1 MLYALYF
8 LILITTILMIITTV
22 EMITRKKR
30 ILKSRLKKVGE
41 TSKED
46 ELNELN
52 KPLRERILKPL
63 FDNTSA
69 QLGKLLP
76 QQGKDNLEKK
86 LVLAGNP
93 GNLGP
98 HEFISLQFVVCLILG
113 IGGAFL
119 IHLLDYGLIRVLFG
133 GAVLTIIGYNLPKL
147 YLKSKTTN
155 RQKEI
160 QRNLPDVID
169 LLTVSVEAGLGFD
182 SAIAKVTTK
191 VKGEIAKEFTIV
203 LKEIKMGKSRR
214 DALKDLVH
222 RTQVDDLSNFIGAV
236 VQADQLGVSMGNM
249 LRIQSGQMRVN
260 RRQRAEEKAM
270 KAPIK
275 MLFPMV
281 FFIFPCIFI
290 VLLGP
295 ALIQLAK
302 MFLSL

>member
-1 MLYALYF
+1 MLYALFF
-8 LILITTILMIITTV
+8 LVFLTTSLLIVTAV
-22 EMITRKKR
+22 ELLTRKKR
-30 ILKSRLKKVGE
+30 LFKSRLEKMTE
-41 TSKED
+41 NTRED

-52 KPLRERILKPL
+52 KPLKDRILKPL
-63 FDNTSA
+63 MEATFSKM
-69 QLGKLLP
+69 GRFLP
-76 QQGKDNLEKK
+76 QKGIDNIEKR
-86 LVLAGNP
+86 LIIAGSP

-98 HEFISLQFVVCLILG
+98 YEFISIQIALCVVFG
-113 IGGAFL
+113 VGGAFL
-119 IHLLDYGLIRVLFG
+119 TQLLDFGYIRSALG
-133 GAVLTIIGYNLPKL
+133 GAFIALLGYNLPRL
-147 YLKSKTTN
+147 YLKNKTQQ
-155 RQKEI
+155 RQKDI

-191 VKGEIAKEFTIV
+191 IKGEIAREFTIV
-203 LKEIKMGKSRR
+203 LKEIKMGKARR
-214 DALKDLVH
+214 DALKDMVS

-295 ALIQLAK
+295 AVIQLIK
-302 MFLSL
+302 MFMSM

>member
-1 MLYALYF
+1 
-8 LILITTILMIITTV
+8 MIITMV
-22 EMITRKKR
+22 EMVTRKKR
-30 ILKSRLKKVGE
+30 TLKLRLEKIGE
-41 TSKED
+41 TSKEN

-52 KPLRERILKPL
+52 KPLRERVLKPL
-63 FDNTSA
+63 FETTSA

-86 LVLAGNP
+86 LILAGNP

-98 HEFISLQFVVCLILG
+98 SEFISIQIGLCLILG
-113 IGGAFL
+113 IGGSFL
-119 IHLLDYGLIRVLFG
+119 IHFLNYENMRVLVG
-133 GAVLTIIGYNLPKL
+133 GLVLTIVGYNLPKL
-147 YLKSKTTN
+147 YLKTKTEK

-191 VKGEIAKEFTIV
+191 VKGEIAKEFTVV
-203 LKEIKMGKSRR
+203 LNEIKMGKSRR
-214 DALKDLVH
+214 NALKDLVY

-295 ALIQLAK
+295 ALINLMK
-302 MFLSL
+302 MFLNM

>member
-1 MLYALYF
+1 MLYALSF
-8 LILITTILMIITTV
+8 LILITTTLMIITMV
-22 EMITRKKR
+22 EMVTRKKR
-30 ILKSRLKKVGE
+30 TLKLRLEKIGE
-41 TSKED
+41 TSKEN

-52 KPLRERILKPL
+52 KPLRERVLKPL
-63 FDNTSA
+63 FETTSA

-86 LVLAGNP
+86 LILAGNP

-98 HEFISLQFVVCLILG
+98 SEFISIQIGLCLILG
-113 IGGAFL
+113 IGGSFL
-119 IHLLDYGLIRVLFG
+119 IHFLNYENMRVLVG
-133 GAVLTIIGYNLPKL
+133 GLVLTIVGYNLPKL
-147 YLKSKTTN
+147 YLKTKTEK

-191 VKGEIAKEFTIV
+191 VKGEIAKEFTVV
-203 LKEIKMGKSRR
+203 LNEIKMGKSRR
-214 DALKDLVH
+214 NALKDLVY

-295 ALIQLAK
+295 ALINLMK
-302 MFLSL
+302 MFLNM

>member
-1 MLYALYF
+1 MLYALFF
-8 LILITTILMIITTV
+8 LVFLTTSLLIVTAV
-22 EMITRKKR
+22 ELLTRKKR
-30 ILKSRLKKVGE
+30 LFKSRLEKMTEK
-41 TSKED
+41 TRED

-52 KPLRERILKPL
+52 KPLKDRILKPL
-63 FDNTSA
+63 MEVTSSKM
-69 QLGKLLP
+69 GRLLP
-76 QQGKDNLEKK
+76 QKGIDNIEKR
-86 LVLAGNP
+86 LIIAGSP

-98 HEFISLQFVVCLILG
+98 HEFISIQIALCVIFAV
-113 IGGAFL
+113 GGAFL
-119 IHLLDYGLIRVLFG
+119 VHLLDFGYIRTGLG
-133 GAVLTIIGYNLPKL
+133 GALFALLGYNLPKL
-147 YLKSKTTN
+147 YLKNKTQQ
-155 RQKEI
+155 RQKDI

-191 VKGEIAKEFTIV
+191 IKGEIAREFTIV
-203 LKEIKMGKSRR
+203 LKEIKMGKARR
-214 DALKDLVH
+214 DALKDMVS

-295 ALIQLAK
+295 ALIKLIK
-302 MFLSL
+302 MFISM

>member
-1 MLYALYF
+1 MLYVL
-8 LILITTILMIITTV
+8 LILVFLTTSLLIATAV
-22 EMITRKKR
+22 ELLTRKKR
-30 ILKSRLKKVGE
+30 LLKSRLEKVAE
-41 TSKED
+41 NTRED
-46 ELNELN
+46 EINELN
-52 KPLRERILKPL
+52 KPLKDRILKPL
-63 FDNTSA
+63 MEVTSS
-69 QLGKLLP
+69 KMSRLLP
-76 QQGKDNLEKK
+76 QKGIDNIEKR
-86 LVLAGNP
+86 LIIAGSP
-93 GNLGP
+93 EDLGP
-98 HEFISLQFVVCLILG
+98 YEFISIQLALCVIFAL
-113 IGGAFL
+113 GGAFL
-119 IHLLDYGLIRVLFG
+119 AHLLDFGYIMAAFWGALF
-133 GAVLTIIGYNLPKL
+133 ALLGYNLPRL
-147 YLKSKTTN
+147 YLKNKTQQ
-155 RQKEI
+155 RQKDI

-191 VKGEIAKEFTIV
+191 VKGEIAREFTIV
-203 LKEIKMGKSRR
+203 LKEIKMGKARR
-214 DALKDLVH
+214 DALKDMVS

-295 ALIQLAK
+295 ALIQLIK
-302 MFLSL
+302 MFMSM

>member
-1 MLYALYF
+1 MLYVLFF
-8 LILITTILMIITTV
+8 LVFLTTNLLIVTLFEV
-22 EMITRKKR
+22 LTRKKR
-30 ILKSRLKKVGE
+30 LLKSRLEKMSENK
-41 TSKED
+41 KED

-52 KPLRERILKPL
+52 KPLKDRILKPL
-63 FDNTSA
+63 MEVTSSKM
-69 QLGKLLP
+69 GRLLP
-76 QQGKDNLEKK
+76 QKGIDDIEKK
-86 LVLAGNP
+86 LILAGNP

-98 HEFISLQFVVCLILG
+98 YEFVFIQIILCIIFA
-113 IGGAFL
+113 IGGA
-119 IHLLDYGLIRVLFG
+119 LLVHTVNFGYIMVIFG
-133 GAVLTIIGYNLPKL
+133 GALFAVFGFNLPKL
-147 YLKSKTTN
+147 YLKNKTQQ
-155 RQKEI
+155 RQKDI

-203 LKEIKMGKSRR
+203 LKEIKMGKARR
-214 DALKDLVH
+214 DALKDMVS

-295 ALIQLAK
+295 ALIQLFK
-302 MFLSL
+302 MFMKM